1 MKNQIV
7 NKIVIEL
14 LLEEV
19 AGVGKQ
25 FISVKMKTE
34 FLGGNLMNCS
44 RMITIKY
51 MVTKSQLIS

>member
-7 NKIVIEL
+7 NKIVIVF

-25 FISVKMKTE
+25 FITE
-34 FLGGNLMNCS
+34 FLDGNLMNCS
-44 RMITIKY
+44 RIITIK
-51 MVTKSQLIS
+51 

>member
-1 MKNQIV
+1 MKNQNV
-7 NKIVIEL
+7 NKIVIVF

-34 FLGGNLMNCS
+34 FLGGNLMNLAES
-44 RMITIKY
+44 L
-51 MVTKSQLIS
+51 QLSKW

>member
-7 NKIVIEL
+7 NKKVIVF

-44 RMITIKY
+44 RIITIK
-51 MVTKSQLIS
+51 